1 MQDGR
6 LLLLALITTAL
17 LLFSSC
23 SPERRLAKSF
33 VRNRGPVSVLLL
45 APDFSYKYSYKVPDV
60 EKFDSLDAVV
70 QDSLLFFNSALIQHL
85 DDSAVF
91 SNYMSGLS
99 AGLKSYGFSVYSSS
113 MADDFVNSVDEA
125 LILNLAQL
133 QFEEFFDSISDE
145 VSFGEEE
152 LYNYELFITGLN
164 INSWFELSGIN
175 HYDTSTRILYT
186 SQTITDYFD
195 GGFRYFPFSG
205 EVKYS
210 YTLDSL
216 KTSDVYRV
224 LKDIGFQYSGYL
236 YDYLMNDYIQKN
248 LPPGIS
254 AEQTYTLNRQ
264 AGVVRKNKVQ
274 GFIRLN

>member
-1 MQDGR
+1 MRSGR
-6 LLLLALITTAL
+6 LLISAFVIPLILL
-17 LLFSSC
+17 SVSC
-23 SPERRLAKSF
+23 SPERRLANSYVKKQE
-33 VRNRGPVSVLLL
+33 PVSVLLL
-45 APDFSYKYSYKVPDV
+45 MPDFSFKYAYKVPDV
-60 EKFDSLDAVV
+60 ENFDSLGSAV
-70 QDSLLFFNSALIQHL
+70 QDSLLFFNSDLVQYL
-85 DDSAVF
+85 DDSIVI
-91 SNYMSGLS
+91 SSYLEGLSSGL
-99 AGLKSYGFSVYSSS
+99 KNYGFNVFTSG
-113 MADDFVNSVDEA
+113 MADGFVNSGTEA
-125 LILNLAQL
+125 LIFNLAQL

-152 LYNYELFITGLN
+152 LYNYELFITALN
-164 INSWFELSGIN
+164 INSWFELSGVN

-224 LKDIGFQYSGYL
+224 VKDIGLQYSDYL
-236 YDYLMNDYIQKN
+236 YDYLMNDYVQKN
-248 LPPGIS
+248 LPPGTR
-254 AEQTYTLNRQ
+254 AEQTYTYDRQ
-264 AGVVRKNKVQ
+264 AGVVRKNKGQ

>member
-1 MQDGR
+1 M
-6 LLLLALITTAL
+6 LLLI
-17 LLFSSC
+17 SC
-23 SPERRLAKSF
+23 SSERRLANSF
-33 VRNRGPVSVLLL
+33 VRNREPVAVLLL
-45 APDFSYKYSYKVPDV
+45 TPDFSYKYSYKVPVV
-60 EKFDSLDAVV
+60 EKFDSLETAV
-70 QDSLLFFNSALIQHL
+70 QDSLLYFNSGLVQYL
-85 DDSAVF
+85 DDSVVF

-99 AGLKSYGFSVYSSS
+99 AGLKSSGFSVYTSG
-113 MADDFVNSVDEA
+113 MADDFVNSGTEA
-125 LILNLAQL
+125 LIFNLAQL

-152 LYNYELFITGLN
+152 LYNYELFITALN
-164 INSWFELSGIN
+164 INSWFELSGVN
-175 HYDTSTRILYT
+175 HYDTATRILYT

-224 LKDIGFQYSGYL
+224 IRDIGLQYSGYL

-248 LPPGIS
+248 LPPGIK
-254 AEQTYTLNRQ
+254 AEQTFTYDRQ
-264 AGVVRKNKVQ
+264 AGVVRKNKGQ
-274 GFIRLN
+274 GFTRLN